1 MNNKGSFIACLKT
14 ELKKHKLLI
23 FVDCIIFIICFA
35 VYLNVLINGLISI
48 WAFFGLIIATSLLS
62 GIHYFSVCLNAAI
75 LTELGK
81 RDVRFIILKNN
92 LAYIVGVVLI
102 FIFTILSQFIKVSY
116 EKAVTIIQIIW
127 AIQAVSAC
135 VFFSY
140 IFIYQKEIK
149 QKREEKIKGVLS
161 DKKDMNE
168 AEDFNNGIYI
178 SIWMIIYMIIAAV
191 LNAFATMTIL
201 LPEKAEIVR
210 GGVLS
215 AALLTVGCNL
225 MIAISGFGRIAFKN
239 IDLLIFK
246 SDLQKEDEKEIM
258 RAYSS
263 DSGDNV
269 LDEIKE
275 SDVAVAVVDV
285 KLSDK
290 VDDDKKKDRGKKRK
304 SIYF

>member
-1 MNNKGSFIACLKT
+1 M
-14 ELKKHKLLI
+14 KKHKLLI

-35 VYLNVLINGLISI
+35 VCLNVLINGLINI
-48 WAFFGLIIATSLLS
+48 WVFFGLIIATSLLL
-62 GIHYFSVCLNAAI
+62 GIHYFSACLYAAI

-116 EKAVTIIQIIW
+116 EKAVTIIQVIW

-225 MIAISGFGRIAFKN
+225 MIVISGFGRIAFKN
-239 IDLLIFK
+239 IDMLIFK
-246 SDLQKEDEKEIM
+246 SDLQKEDEKERM
-258 RAYSS
+258 EESSS
-263 DSGDNV
+263 DNGDKR
-269 LDEIKE
+269 EKEMTE
-275 SDVAVAVVDV
+275 SDAAAALLEEKREV
-285 KLSDK
+285 KADNEKQESQSEEK
-290 VDDDKKKDRGKKRK
+290 TKQR
-304 SIYF
+304 

>member
-215 AALLTVGCNL
+215 AALLTVGCYL
-225 MIAISGFGRIAFKN
+225 MIVISGFGRIAFKN
-239 IDLLIFK
+239 IDMLIFK
-246 SDLQKEDEKEIM
+246 SDLKKEVEKERM
-258 RAYSS
+258 DESSS
-263 DSGDNV
+263 DNGDKRKK
-269 LDEIKE
+269 EMTE
-275 SDVAVAVVDV
+275 SDAAAALLEEKREV
-285 KLSDK
+285 KADNEKQESQSEEK
-290 VDDDKKKDRGKKRK
+290 TKKR
-304 SIYF
+304 

>member
-1 MNNKGSFIACLKT
+1 MSNKGSFFACLKT
-14 ELKKHKLLI
+14 EMKKHKLLI

-35 VYLNVLINGLISI
+35 VCLNVLINGLINI
-48 WAFFGLIIATSLLS
+48 WVFFGLIIATSLLL
-62 GIHYFSVCLNAAI
+62 GIHYFSACLYAAI

-116 EKAVTIIQIIW
+116 EKAVTIIQVIW

-225 MIAISGFGRIAFKN
+225 MIVISGFGRIAFKN
-239 IDLLIFK
+239 IDMLIFK
-246 SDLQKEDEKEIM
+246 SDLQKEDEKERM
-258 RAYSS
+258 EESSS
-263 DSGDNV
+263 DNGDKR
-269 LDEIKE
+269 EKEMTE
-275 SDVAVAVVDV
+275 SDAAAALLEEKREV
-285 KLSDK
+285 KADNEKQESQSEEK
-290 VDDDKKKDRGKKRK
+290 TKQR
-304 SIYF
+304 

>member
-225 MIAISGFGRIAFKN
+225 MIVISGFGRIAFKN
-239 IDLLIFK
+239 IDMLIFK
-246 SDLQKEDEKEIM
+246 SDLKKEVEKERM
-258 RAYSS
+258 DESSS
-263 DSGDNV
+263 DNGDKRKK
-269 LDEIKE
+269 EMTE
-275 SDVAVAVVDV
+275 SDAAAALLEEKREV
-285 KLSDK
+285 KADNEKQESQSEEK
-290 VDDDKKKDRGKKRK
+290 TKKR
-304 SIYF
+304 